1 MYTECKLLNC
11 IAKVKNIET
20 NKTRDLGVYQNTI
33 YRDESDDSDLGK
45 RGCLD
50 KDSSLGSLGINLQ
63 DIDLRSL
70 IGGQYL
76 TIACILS
83 TSRTSIA
90 LYTLIDSG
98 ANGFIFVNILF
109 VIDLARA
116 FNIMTTW
123 LPSPIL
129 VKGYNSKPGKLVTY
143 YI

>member
-1 MYTECKLLNC
+1 MPNC
-11 IAKVKNIET
+11 TAEVKDIET
-20 NKTRDLGVYQNTI
+20 NETGDLGVYQNTI
-33 YRDESDDSDLGK
+33 YGDESDDSDPGK

-83 TSRTSIA
+83 ISGTSITSR
-90 LYTLIDSG
+90 TLIDSR

-109 VIDLARA
+109 AIDLARA
-116 FNIMTTW
+116 FNIIIT
-123 LPSPIL
+123 
-129 VKGYNSKPGKLVTY
+129 
-143 YI
+143 